1 MDPVIF
7 AVQIALTAFGVLG
20 VATAE
25 PGMLTDQLIRGA
37 MAILISIGVG
47 QLSPRG
53 VMRLS
58 TPFFI
63 TMVILLGALFFVGIS
78 PDGSDSARWLPIPG
92 IGFTFQPSEL
102 MKVAVIAYMA
112 SFFQNHLGDWRIGR
126 PVLVIGVAAGL
137 VIAQPNIS
145 TGVFIALL
153 TFGIMIAAKTRVD
166 HLLAITFMGF
176 IGAVVVGSVIYSN
189 FGYAANRLLGFVDLW
204 RGATLADTV
213 NYQSLA
219 AQRALAK
226 GGILGIGGGHAVN
239 VPEVDTDFIA
249 AALGQA
255 LGLIGILTIILIFFV
270 ILFRG
275 MSIGGAVTGPASLLA
290 AGATIYIVAQAALNL
305 IVALG
310 MGPVTGAALPLVS
323 YGMNSQISIGI
334 AFGFIHLAT
343 KELKRQR
350 RQHAPLPQPEVEAE
364 GLHKWQSE
372 TA

>member
-1 MDPVIF
+1 MDPVIL
-7 AVQIALTAFGVLG
+7 AVQLALTAFGVLG

-25 PGMLTDQLIRGA
+25 PGMLTDQLIRGVLSLLLSA
-37 MAILISIGVG
+37 GVG

-58 TPFFI
+58 TPFFL
-63 TMVILLGALFFVGIS
+63 TMVVLLVAVLFVGITS
-78 PDGSDSARWLPIPG
+78 EGSDSTRWLLIPG

-112 SFFQNHLGDWRIGR
+112 SFFQNHLGNWRIGR
-126 PVLVIGVAAGL
+126 PVLVIGIAAGL

-153 TFGIMIAAKTRVD
+153 TFGIMVAAKTRVD

-176 IGAVVVGSVIYSN
+176 VGAVIVGSVIYSN
-189 FGYAANRLLGFVDLW
+189 FRYAANRVLGFMDLW
-204 RGATLADTV
+204 QGASLADTL
-213 NYQSLA
+213 NFQSLA
-219 AQRALAK
+219 ARRALSQ
-226 GGILGIGGGHAVN
+226 GGLFGIGGGHAVN
-239 VPEVDTDFIA
+239 VPEVHTDFIA

-255 LGLIGILTIILIFFV
+255 TGLIGILTIILLFFI

-275 MSIGGAVTGPASLLA
+275 MNLGGAVTGPASLLA
-290 AGATIYIVAQAALNL
+290 AGATLYITAQAALNL

-334 AFGFIHLAT
+334 AFGFLHLAA
-343 KELKRQR
+343 KELR
-350 RQHAPLPQPEVEAE
+350 RQQQQHEPVREE
-364 GLHKWQSE
+364 GLAAWQSE
-372 TA
+372 TV

>member
-1 MDPVIF
+1 MDPIIF
-7 AVQIALTAFGVLG
+7 AVQLALTAFGILG
-20 VATAE
+20 VATAD
-25 PGMLTDQLIRGA
+25 PGALTDQAIRGGLSLLLSA
-37 MAILISIGVG
+37 GVG

-53 VMRLS
+53 IMRLS
-58 TPFFI
+58 TPFFLAMVAMLVAVLLFGI
-63 TMVILLGALFFVGIS
+63 TS
-78 PDGSDSARWLPIPG
+78 EGSDSTRWLLIPG

-126 PVLVIGVAAGL
+126 PVIVIGVAAGL

-176 IGAVVVGSVIYSN
+176 VGALIVGSAIYTN
-189 FGYAANRLLGFVDLW
+189 FQYAANRVLGFLALW
-204 RGATLADTV
+204 RDTSLADTL

-219 AQRALAK
+219 ARRAFAQ
-226 GGILGIGGGHAVN
+226 GGFFGIGGGHSVN
-239 VPEVDTDFIA
+239 VPEVHTDFIA
-249 AALGQA
+249 AAIGQA
-255 LGLIGILTIILIFFV
+255 TGLIGMLTIILLFFI

-275 MSIGGAVTGPASLLA
+275 MTIGGAVTGPASLLA
-290 AGATIYIVAQAALNL
+290 AGATLYITAQAALNL

-334 AFGFIHLAT
+334 AFGFIHIAA
-343 KELKRQR
+343 KELKRQ
-350 RQHAPLPQPEVEAE
+350 QNVHTQEVEQVQQ
-364 GLHKWQSE
+364 WQSE